1 MFNKKPL
8 YAVAIGRSIGVFRNW
23 DKTKSLVNRYPNAR
37 YKKFSTFQEANNYFK
52 ENTGL
57 WLRVADIDKEFNDIE
72 EAREFIFNRKEKEKI
87 QKELNENEKT
97 NNISDLCDKKYIKE
111 KKGKIDDIEGI
122 TIISLDQ
129 VDKIGF

>member
-1 MFNKKPL
+1 MNKKPL
-8 YAVAIGRSIGVFRNW
+8 YAVVRGKSIGIFRDW
-23 DKTKSLVNRYPNAR
+23 DKVKSLVNRYPNAKH
-37 YKKFSTFQEANNYFK
+37 KKFSTFQEVNNYFK

-72 EAREFIFNRKEKEKI
+72 EAREFIFSRKEKEKMK
-87 QKELNENEKT
+87 KELNENEKT
-97 NNISDLCDKKYIKE
+97 NNFSDLCDKKYIKE

>member
-1 MFNKKPL
+1 M
-8 YAVAIGRSIGVFRNW
+8 
-23 DKTKSLVNRYPNAR
+23 
-37 YKKFSTFQEANNYFK
+37 NNYFK

-72 EAREFIFNRKEKEKI
+72 EAREFIFNRKEKEKMK
-87 QKELNENEKT
+87 KELNENEKT
-97 NNISDLCDKKYIKE
+97 NNFSDLCDKKYIKE

>member
-87 QKELNENEKT
+87 QKIIRKEIRDKSGRLGHRMLYADV
-97 NNISDLCDKKYIKE
+97 ILCTDPGEYA
-111 KKGKIDDIEGI
+111 GK
-122 TIISLDQ
+122 
-129 VDKIGF
+129 

>member
-87 QKELNENEKT
+87 QKKLNEKEKT

-111 KKGKIDDIEGI
+111 KKGKIDDIEGR

>member
-1 MFNKKPL
+1 MNKKPL
-8 YAVAIGRSIGVFRNW
+8 YAVVRGRRIGIFRDW
-23 DKTKSLVNRYPNAR
+23 DKVKSLVNRYPNSKH
-37 YKKFSTFQEANNYFK
+37 KKFSTFQEVNNYFK

-87 QKELNENEKT
+87 QKKLNEKEKT